1 MAVFGNNTQNNLR
14 TVSEVPEKEVVQL
27 KLNNGQDS
35 EGNIKTV
42 NQNLGSLDA
51 NAWDAQKVMNIAE
64 ALSPCLSKSITAVW
78 HVRTTNLVD

>member
-1 MAVFGNNTQNNLR
+1 MAVFGNNIQNNLR
-14 TVSEVPEKEVVQL
+14 SVSEVPEKEVVTL
-27 KLNNGQDS
+27 KLNNGTDPS
-35 EGNIKTV
+35 GKVTTV

-78 HVRTTNLVD
+78 HVKTTSLVD